1 MTSASVVTLVVGVL
15 AFFGTLLT
23 LKGTLRNSDVDVM
36 KQLREATEELVQVRQ
51 ENSDLKRQ
59 INKLQDTVDDL
70 KDELKKINGG
80 QNNNEN

>member
-15 AFFGTLLT
+15 AFLGTLLT

-59 INKLQDTVDDL
+59 IGQLQDTVDDL
-70 KDELKKINGG
+70 KEELKKINR
-80 QNNNEN
+80 EVER

>member
-1 MTSASVVTLVVGVL
+1 MTGASLVTLIVGVL

-51 ENSDLKRQ
+51 ENSELKRQ
-59 INKLQDTVDDL
+59 IGKLQDTVDDL
-70 KDELKKINGG
+70 KEELKKIRRG
-80 QNNNEN
+80 E

>member
-15 AFFGTLLT
+15 TFLGTLFT

-36 KQLREATEELVQVRQ
+36 KQLRETTRELVQVRQ

-59 INKLQDTVDDL
+59 IGKLQDTVDDL
-70 KDELKKINGG
+70 KEELKKINR
-80 QNNNEN
+80 EVER

>member
-15 AFFGTLLT
+15 TFLGTLFT

-36 KQLREATEELVQVRQ
+36 KQLRETTRELVQVRQ

-59 INKLQDTVDDL
+59 IGKLQDTVDDL
-70 KDELKKINGG
+70 KEELKKINR
-80 QNNNEN
+80 EVE